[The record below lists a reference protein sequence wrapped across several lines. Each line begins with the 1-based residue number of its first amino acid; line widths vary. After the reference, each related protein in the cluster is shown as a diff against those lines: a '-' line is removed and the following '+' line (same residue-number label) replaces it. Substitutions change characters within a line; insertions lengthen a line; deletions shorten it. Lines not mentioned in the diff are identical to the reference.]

1 MLIIST
7 MLSVLFPTE
16 ATSDIFATTAGITR
30 ERLDISQDDFC
41 NILGCQLYQHCCS
54 QYKWIITSM
63 LVNSAQNGKAKL
75 RAAPIIQITNKFAVG
90 KTVY

>member
-1 MLIIST
+1 MLIIKT
-7 MLSVLFPTE
+7 MLYSFQLKLHQTFLQPLLASPE
-16 ATSDIFATTAGITR
+16 R
-30 ERLDISQDDFC
+30 ERTDISQDDFC
-41 NILGCQLYQHCCS
+41 NILGYQLYQRCCS

-75 RAAPIIQITNKFAVG
+75 RAAPIIQTTNKFARG